1 MILDAARAAA
11 GQLFSQ
17 EFRSVFFKTLGLT
30 LLALA
35 ALWFG
40 LKEVFDWLALPF
52 LDALLPGLPG
62 WAGWLGFIAA
72 ILAGIGLALG
82 LALLIAPVTA
92 IVAGL
97 FLDDVAETVERTAYP
112 LDPPGKAVPV
122 LQSMVL
128 ALKFFAVVI
137 VGNLIALLLLLVPG
151 VNIGA
156 FFLVNGYLLGREF
169 FEFAAMRFRP
179 EADGQG
185 AAPKTRRHGVP
196 GRPRHCG
203 LSCRAAAQSFDPA
216 LRRRDDGASPQ
227 DDRGAGNCRCGATR
241 LALFWRNSERKTCS
255 HFFSWNCFSSDRRT
269 SKTSP
274 APGRR
279 PCRRA

>member
-72 ILAGIGLALG
+72 ILAGIGLALA

-128 ALKFFAVVI
+128 ALKFFVVVI
-137 VGNLIALLLLLVPG
+137 IGNVIALLLLLVPG

-179 EADGQG
+179 EA
-185 AAPKTRRHGVP
+185 AAK
-196 GRPRHCG
+196 
-203 LSCRAAAQSFDPA
+203 A
-216 LRRRDDGASPQ
+216 LRRKH
-227 DDRGAGNCRCGATR
+227 AGTVF
-241 LALFWRNSERKTCS
+241 LAGLVIAAFLAVPLLNLLTPLFAAAMMVHLHKMVAARETA
-255 HFFSWNCFSSDRRT
+255 D
-269 SKTSP
+269 
-274 APGRR
+274 AV
-279 PCRRA
+279 RRA

>member
-11 GQLFSQ
+11 GQLFSA
-17 EFRSVFFKTLGLT
+17 EFRGVFAKTLGLT

-40 LKEVFDWLALPF
+40 LKEVFDWLALPWI
-52 LDALLPGLPG
+52 DALLPGLPG

-122 LQSMVL
+122 LRSMVL

-169 FEFAAMRFRP
+169 LEFAAMRFRP
-179 EADGQG
+179 EDEA
-185 AAPKTRRHGVP
+185 K
-196 GRPRHCG
+196 
-203 LSCRAAAQSFDPA
+203 A
-216 LRRRDDGASPQ
+216 LRRKHAGTVFLAGLVIAAFLAVPLLNLLTPLFAAAMMVHLHKMVSASDP
-227 DDRGAGNCRCGATR
+227 DFTR
-241 LALFWRNSERKTCS
+241 
-255 HFFSWNCFSSDRRT
+255 
-269 SKTSP
+269 P
-274 APGRR
+274 AAAPV
-279 PCRRA
+279 RRAA